1 MMSFRKVLILTL
13 SLIANVNAIAADSG
27 WKFGVGTG
35 IFALNVDGDLGLNTS
50 VGPSL
55 SKLDLSTS
63 DLQEVMDSAF
73 GIAGFMAKDKWKI
86 NYTISQLTLAG
97 DQNAEVSNGGFS
109 YKADMEF
116 EISGLDLNVE
126 YKLNPSWSTYLGVRH
141 TTHDIEFNY
150 SGDNQVIDTDIENDW
165 TDLYVG
171 LSYSKA
177 FSKTML
183 WHTSVDIG
191 AGDSEGSTTFNTGVT
206 WLFSPSWAT
215 TLYAKHYSVEYEN
228 GSAGDEDW
236 YLYDASEF
244 GAGLGIT
251 YLW

>member
-1 MMSFRKVLILTL
+1 MSLKKNLVLTL
-13 SLIANVNAIAADSG
+13 SLMASSHAMADDSS
-27 WKFGVGTG
+27 WVFGVGTG
-35 IFALNVDGDLGLNTS
+35 IFALNVDGDLGLNTAA
-50 VGPSL
+50 GPSL

-63 DLQEVMDSAF
+63 DLQDVTDSAF

-86 NYTISQLTLAG
+86 NYTISQLTLGG
-97 DQNAEVSNGGFS
+97 DQNAEVTNGGFS
-109 YKADMEF
+109 YRADMEF
-116 EISGLDLNVE
+116 KISGLDLNVE
-126 YKLNPSWSTYLGVRH
+126 YRLNPSWSTYVGIRN
-141 TTHDIEFNY
+141 TKHDVEFNY
-150 SGDNQVIDTDIENDW
+150 SGDNTIIDRDIENDW

-171 LSYSKA
+171 LSYTKP
-177 FSKTML
+177 FSKTVV
-183 WHTSVDIG
+183 WNTKVDIG

-228 GSAGDEDW
+228 GSEGDEDW
-236 YLYDASEF
+236 YLYDSSEF